1 MQPTP
6 SVTEENGLKVLIR
19 DGIQIR
25 MKDVRAGDILTV
37 FNSQLDYQAGDG
49 AIWKIDEGVGLH
61 QGTIGCMG
69 HVVKKF
75 KNWRVDV

>member
-25 MKDVRAGDILTV
+25 MKDVKAGDILTV

-49 AIWKIDEGVGLH
+49 AIWEIDEGASL
-61 QGTIGCMG
+61 QLGTIGCVG
-69 HVVKKF
+69 RIIKRF